1 MSNMNDD
8 FLKKLMVSK
17 AIMEKHNAMPRNT
30 NGQISESSLSV
41 QTFDET
47 PIPATYNLPDEY
59 MTSTQTVKTPP
70 MVTEDRIKNS
80 KLPDAIKKLMLE
92 HPIVQPQQAPTTSVL
107 SDEMIERASK
117 LMNNGKNV
125 VESKKTT
132 SSVQSNPDLKRMI
145 KESVKEI
152 LSEYGVIPESSE
164 EVNEVMVIKV
174 GKHIFEGKIS
184 KIKKVK

>member
-1 MSNMNDD
+1 
-8 FLKKLMVSK
+8 
-17 AIMEKHNAMPRNT
+17 
-30 NGQISESSLSV
+30 
-41 QTFDET
+41 
-47 PIPATYNLPDEY
+47 
-59 MTSTQTVKTPP
+59 

>member
-1 MSNMNDD
+1 MKDD

-17 AIMEKHNAMPRNT
+17 AIMEKHNAIPRNT
-30 NGQISESSLSV
+30 NGQISESNFAV

-47 PIPATYNLPDEY
+47 PVNATYNLPEEY
-59 MTSTQTVKTPP
+59 VTPTQTVKAP

-92 HPIVQPQQAPTTSVL
+92 HPIAQPQQVPTTSVL

-117 LMNNGKNV
+117 LMNNGKTV